1 MKKKEERLKEDD
13 QRKQAQIVEEKRTK
27 LARQDAIKKQI
38 YEQQR
43 LEEAELIEHDTAQKL
58 IAEATE
64 KLTVSLNKN
73 DIMGAKVA
81 QVMLAAGNDK
91 LQKTSKLLNDIRHS
105 NDSNAFRDLKML
117 YNQKLDRCM
126 SNINVEGEPSKK
138 KPKK

>member
-1 MKKKEERLKEDD
+1 MLK
-13 QRKQAQIVEEKRTK
+13 KRTK

-43 LEEAELIEHDTAQKL
+43 LEEAELMEHDTAQKV

-73 DIMGAKVA
+73 DILGAKVA

-91 LQKTSKLLNDIRHS
+91 LQKTSKLLNDIR
-105 NDSNAFRDLKML
+105 DLKMK

-138 KPKK
+138 KPQK